1 MSSGERD
8 RSETNSYE
16 LDDQVAASFNLN
28 GVLFLGEAE
37 RILSAV
43 ANDEGAFVEKVFKAR
58 QSMGRVRLSGVD

>member
-43 ANDEGAFVEKVFKAR
+43 AAMRAR
-58 QSMGRVRLSGVD
+58 S